1 MDTRPSSGSW
11 LPNPGQLAL
20 LIAIVSAAL
29 APSSVSAQTA
39 LKLATTL
46 PPSNPVAQLLEAWA
60 KRVNAAAGS
69 EFQIQVVHGPTIANA
84 RNVWDRVVDGV
95 ADIGFGIQGAVN
107 LPFPKSTVV
116 SLPLIV
122 RDGKLADAAASL
134 WGLYENGLIAD
145 EYKDVRPI
153 ALFGTPVQGLS
164 ARVPIARLEDMR
176 GLKVRAA
183 DKTVGDVV
191 TALGASPI
199 SVPASDVYQAL
210 SQGVVSASV
219 AGWVLIGSFRLDEVV
234 KEHVVGIPLGA
245 PAGFVVMN
253 TKSYAA
259 LSDKGKQIL
268 GQFTGASFSREIGE
282 FFDKLAQSLRNKAN
296 SDPSHRFRTLDG
308 AESKRWEAALQA
320 VIDQWESTTP
330 NGSKILAAFRANLDK
345 GGK

>member
-1 MDTRPSSGSW
+1 MQTRPTIGSW
-11 LPNPGQLAL
+11 LFIPGQLAL
-20 LIAIVSAAL
+20 LIAIGSAAF
-29 APSSVSAQTA
+29 APSSASAQTV

-46 PPSNPVAQLLEAWA
+46 PPSNSVSQFLESWA

-84 RNVWDRVVDGV
+84 RNVWDRVVNGV
-95 ADIGFGIQGAVN
+95 VDIGFGIQGAVS

-145 EYKDVRPI
+145 EYKDVKPI

-164 ARVPIARLEDMR
+164 ARIPIAKLEDMR

-183 DKTVGDVV
+183 DKTVGDIV

-199 SVPASDVYQAL
+199 SVPATEVYQAL
-210 SQGVVSASV
+210 SQGVVSGSV

-259 LSDKGKQIL
+259 LSAKGKQIL
-268 GQFTGASFSREIGE
+268 DQFTGVTLSREIGE
-282 FFDKLAQSLRNKAN
+282 FFDNSAQSVRNKAS
-296 SDPSHRFRTLDG
+296 SDPSHRFKTLDA
-308 AESKRWEAALQA
+308 AESKRWEAALQG

-330 NGSKILAAFRANLDK
+330 DGSKILAAFRAKLDK
-345 GGK
+345 RGK